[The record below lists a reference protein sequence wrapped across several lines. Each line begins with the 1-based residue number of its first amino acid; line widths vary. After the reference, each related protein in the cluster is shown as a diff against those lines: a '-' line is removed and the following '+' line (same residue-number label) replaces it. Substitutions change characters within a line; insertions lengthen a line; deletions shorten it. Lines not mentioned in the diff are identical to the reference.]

1 MCLELNNTHQQHSER
16 LHNDKDFHDNR
27 NDQNHRYTDA
37 EDQELN
43 DDAVD
48 AEVGWRHPKENLIM
62 ATKSMT

>member
-37 EDQELN
+37 EDQELI
-43 DDAVD
+43 DDAVGV
-48 AEVGWRHPKENLIM
+48 EVG
-62 ATKSMT
+62 